1 MTNGISI
8 EWPMVN
14 TLIEMLSPHHSDWLS
29 SRIEDIR
36 DGVLTV
42 AAPSTPTIPIL
53 FSDLNKPV
61 TVQWLHPRGLCDTS
75 GTVTAIERNPLPLW
89 IIRADTEPTLHQR
102 RSFARLTVTLPV
114 VLDREGHK
122 NTSVTLDISEGGMNC
137 ILPEGESLQMGDRIE
152 TIVAIDDE
160 PFRTIA
166 VVVRTAV
173 DSVGHVTA
181 GFRFD
186 DLRNKDADRIR
197 HFIFNEQLRRRA
209 LERQT

>member
-1 MTNGISI
+1 MADGNSI
-8 EWPMVN
+8 EWPTVN

-29 SRIEDIR
+29 SRIEDIH

-61 TVQWLHPRGLCDTS
+61 TVQWIHHRGLCDVL
-75 GTVTAIERNPLPLW
+75 GTVTAIERTPLPLW
-89 IIRADTEPTLHQR
+89 TIRADSKPTLHQR
-102 RSFARLTVTLPV
+102 RSFARLSITLPV
-114 VLDREGHK
+114 VLDREGLK

-152 TIVAIDDE
+152 TMVAIDDE
-160 PFRTIA
+160 PFRTVA

-173 DSVGHVTA
+173 DNTGHLTA
-181 GFRFD
+181 SFRFD
-186 DLRNKDADRIR
+186 DLRSKDADRVR

-209 LERQT
+209 LERQK